1 MPRVA
6 RIAYWVDDG
15 SVQYTSA
22 SFLVGPIIAFG
33 VLGLLVLLLRW
44 TFAHGN
50 SLVARRAKPGEVEE
64 YGLLVPVATPANYI
78 EAEMVRRRLEDS
90 GVRATLAQTLSGPRL
105 MVFPKDLQRAQ
116 AIIDA
121 RLSLTLEN

>member
-1 MPRVA
+1 MQRVA
-6 RIAYWVDDG
+6 RIAYRVDDG

-33 VLGLLVLLLRW
+33 AVGLLVLLLRW

-64 YGLLVPVATPANYI
+64 YGLLVPVATPTNYV

-121 RLSLTLEN
+121 R